1 MSTWRYVDTY
11 TDYPAP
17 VGKMG
22 LPDAYVVGK
31 GFYTC
36 AAATV
41 TSPGLSITQPEV
53 QNECY

>member
-1 MSTWRYVDTY
+1 MDTY